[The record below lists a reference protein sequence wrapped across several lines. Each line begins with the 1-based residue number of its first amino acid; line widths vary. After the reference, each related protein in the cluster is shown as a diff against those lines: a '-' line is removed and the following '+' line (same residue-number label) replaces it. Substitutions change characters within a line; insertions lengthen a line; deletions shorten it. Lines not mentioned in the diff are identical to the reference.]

1 MPWSWNSVE
10 LSHLKDPKDHAS
22 SLLGQ
27 SQLQDPFLQE
37 AFPDNPWAEW
47 EAPLGAFHTFICSM
61 FLACFSALPNDFRSP
76 KTVPKKLRQRLAHN
90 KCSINVSGTNEWKE
104 ERNSTL
110 RSECHTTHLSF
121 PGLTCRI
128 SLLFAVSPAP
138 TPHSHEKLFFSPRDN
153 LKL

>member
-1 MPWSWNSVE
+1 MLPLYWDNLNFRTPSSRKHSLITSG
-10 LSHLKDPKDHAS
+10 LSEK
-22 SLLGQ
+22 LL
-27 SQLQDPFLQE
+27 LEP
-37 AFPDNPWAEW
+37 
-47 EAPLGAFHTFICSM
+47 FHTFICSM